1 LASYLERVRKT
12 KDKSDVLTEEKL
24 VELLKKGEN
33 EEIVR
38 ILTSESSTLS
48 SSSEKGIFF
57 FYPLTRFLEWGVDS
71 VDFEPAYNLLI
82 HLVLTS
88 KSTETLLPQVITNLS
103 TPPSFPQG
111 PSVSIA
117 VLATIFNVIPEYPT
131 LQFRVFKTILSIS
144 QEYNLY
150 DYVSPYFKSVNQWLK
165 EWNVSEQDRTQIWTT
180 IISMAEKAGDR

>member
-1 LASYLERVRKT
+1 MASYIERVRKT
-12 KDKSDVLTEEKL
+12 KDKAGVLTEEKL

-38 ILTSESSTLS
+38 ILTSESATLS
-48 SSSEKGIFF
+48 SSSEKGIFSF
-57 FYPLTRFLEWGVDS
+57 TSYQVFGMGVDS

-88 KSTETLLPQVITNLS
+88 KSTEMLLPQVITNLS